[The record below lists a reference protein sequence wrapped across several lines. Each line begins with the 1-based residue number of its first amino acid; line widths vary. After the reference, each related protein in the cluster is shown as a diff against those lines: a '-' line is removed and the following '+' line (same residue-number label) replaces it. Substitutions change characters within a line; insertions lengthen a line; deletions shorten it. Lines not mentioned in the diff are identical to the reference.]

1 MNRLN
6 TVMNKNVIYLLT
18 ARYHER
24 FIFRIQK
31 SNVCIII
38 WLIETLI
45 NLLN

>member
-24 FIFRIQK
+24 KNNNLYSEYEKVMFISSFG
-31 SNVCIII
+31 
-38 WLIETLI
+38 
-45 NLLN
+45 